1 MPLTPSEN
9 PTLAGA
15 IPQLTTNTVAHP
27 DSWNPINQM
36 LLDSIH
42 AVNNEQAES
51 SARLGDQV
59 DDLAERI
66 GGVETTSSVAVQR
79 AQALDWVYRNNAI
92 RFEMFTPG
100 YTLNDLPAPIAVQQG
115 VAGDDSL
122 DLASTNLLKAGEYY
136 VLADPTAVDGDGQ
149 PAPVAALVQVV
160 NVLNGVRVRLAANL
174 SRNWGPSA
182 TLSRS
187 SLTVLA
193 ANKARG
199 EVGAVY
205 LSRSINIGTDTAGG
219 AVVIRRTLN
228 AGLARL
234 YYRDGYQS
242 TWKET
247 GWSMRRS
254 GGEIPAGYA
263 DYEYILPMRGD
274 GFLRLDI
281 EGEALE
287 IAHLAVLGDPTGLGG
302 FINPDL
308 RPTTPV
314 ISAPANAA
322 TGIME
327 RPTLAL
333 AGYSTPSGN
342 AQAAVQFQLAT
353 AADFATVLHDSGMLA
368 SGLSYALPAGVLVA
382 GKTYY
387 CRARVQD
394 VAGLWSDYSAVSG
407 FTTAAS
413 FVYVA
418 APSIT
423 GPAADATEAPEQPTL
438 TSSAFTVVG
447 GADTHAASQ
456 WRIRAAGGTYAAPV
470 WDSGTD
476 AVNKLTAVVPAGK
489 LLPGQLSYY
498 LQVRHQGA
506 TKGWSEWSAESK
518 ITTKAAF
525 ANVIGIALLATGGGA
540 GTWARVDE
548 NGATK
553 VADASFFSS
562 HATYGAIQDQVID
575 GQNMVRIPAFYVKR
589 GTIASGVNAGKKA
602 VWISDQPAAGFTL
615 HPAFKNAGADLAQF
629 WVGKY
634 QGTNDGT
641 KLGSKAG
648 LTPLVSIDF
657 PTMQARAAARNTAGV
672 SGFALWSIYQLS
684 AIQTLAMIE
693 MGGADSQALIGQGNV
708 STGVVQVVD
717 SATVAQATWRGI
729 VGLWGNVYQMVDG
742 LQTDAS
748 SKFKV
753 WDRNGNKSY
762 LTTTRTAPASLTYPV
777 TMAEDA
783 GVDYDL
789 RDIFAPATADATA
802 SNGSY
807 GDYFYQAANA
817 VAYHGGYCS
826 IGSVAGLFFLS
837 VSNAA
842 SRADPY
848 VGGRLAKV

>member
-9 PTLAGA
+9 PTLADA

-36 LLDSIH
+36 LFDSIH
-42 AVNNEQAES
+42 AVNNAQAGSAAQLGEQV
-51 SARLGDQV
+51 G
-59 DDLAERI
+59 DLAERI
-66 GGVETTSSVAVQR
+66 GGVEATSSVAVQR

-122 DLASTNLLKAGEYY
+122 DLASTSLLKAGEFY
-136 VLADPTAVDGDGQ
+136 VLSDPAAVDGAGQ
-149 PAPVAALVQVV
+149 PAPVIALVQVV
-160 NVLNGVRVRLAANL
+160 NVLNGVRVRLATNL
-174 SRNWGPSA
+174 ARNWGAGA

-193 ANKARG
+193 ANKALG

-242 TWKET
+242 AWKET

-274 GFLRLDI
+274 GWLRLDI

-314 ISAPANAA
+314 GSTPANAA

-342 AQAAVQFQLAT
+342 AQAAVQFQIATT
-353 AADFATVLHDSGMLA
+353 AAFATVLRDSGVLA

-382 GKTYY
+382 GTTYY
-387 CRARVQD
+387 WRARVQD
-394 VAGLWSDYSAVSG
+394 VAGLWSDWSAVSS
-407 FTTAAS
+407 FSTAAS

-418 APSIT
+418 TPIIT
-423 GPAADATEAPEQPTL
+423 GPAANATDVPEQPTL
-438 TSSAFTVVG
+438 ASSAFVVVG
-447 GADTHAASQ
+447 GTDTHAASQ
-456 WRIRAAGGTYAAPV
+456 WRIRSADGTYAAPV

-498 LQVRHQGA
+498 LQVRHQGTA
-506 TKGWSEWSAESK
+506 KGWSEWSTESK
-518 ITTKAAF
+518 ITTRAQF
-525 ANVIGIALLATGGGA
+525 ANVIGIAMLATGGGA

-553 VADASFFSS
+553 VTDASFFSA
-562 HATYGAIQDQVID
+562 HATYGAIQDQVVD
-575 GQNMVRIPAFYVKR
+575 GQSMVRIPA
-589 GTIASGVNAGKKA
+589 
-602 VWISDQPAAGFTL
+602 
-615 HPAFKNAGADLAQF
+615 
-629 WVGKY
+629 
-634 QGTNDGT
+634 
-641 KLGSKAG
+641 
-648 LTPLVSIDF
+648 
-657 PTMQARAAARNTAGV
+657 
-672 SGFALWSIYQLS
+672 
-684 AIQTLAMIE
+684 
-693 MGGADSQALIGQGNV
+693 
-708 STGVVQVVD
+708 
-717 SATVAQATWRGI
+717 
-729 VGLWGNVYQMVDG
+729 
-742 LQTDAS
+742 
-748 SKFKV
+748 
-753 WDRNGNKSY
+753 
-762 LTTTRTAPASLTYPV
+762 
-777 TMAEDA
+777 
-783 GVDYDL
+783 
-789 RDIFAPATADATA
+789 
-802 SNGSY
+802 
-807 GDYFYQAANA
+807 
-817 VAYHGGYCS
+817 
-826 IGSVAGLFFLS
+826 
-837 VSNAA
+837 
-842 SRADPY
+842 
-848 VGGRLAKV
+848 